1 MQNKVEVTTKEL
13 IIKPQGINKIAS
25 LKSKLVIALDH
36 VQGASLDE
44 GILND
49 YKGIREPGTTLPGY
63 WAGTF
68 KHNGEKTFFNVSR
81 KDKPVVIQLKDE
93 AYTRL
98 VLGVEN
104 PEKLVDKLNNI

>member
-1 MQNKVEVTTKEL
+1 MK
-13 IIKPQGINKIAS
+13 
-25 LKSKLVIALDH
+25 
-36 VQGASLDE
+36 
-44 GILND
+44 
-49 YKGIREPGTTLPGY
+49 
-63 WAGTF
+63 
-68 KHNGEKTFFNVSR
+68 KTFFNVSR

>member
-68 KHNGEKTFFNVSR
+68 KHNGEK
-81 KDKPVVIQLKDE
+81 KPFSMFHVKIN
-93 AYTRL
+93 RL
-98 VLGVEN
+98 
-104 PEKLVDKLNNI
+104 